1 MNLPTNKPRI
11 SLASEEDLK
20 TYKYKYALDNS
31 SIGVWEWDMLNN
43 KMHYSDAS
51 KIIHGYEDSEM
62 DLLKN
67 HWSEAIHPEDLEAL
81 QKAVDDHIQNI
92 TQEYKS
98 EHRILY
104 QDGSYKWVLDFGKIV
119 AFDAYNT
126 PKTFIGT
133 TIDITRRKE
142 DEDRLRQDLDV
153 ISNQN
158 KKLTNFAHIVSHNL
172 KEHAGNF
179 ESLLGFYKEIDNEAG
194 KDEIVALL
202 MTVSDSLTKTIDN
215 LREVVSKQ
223 SQAKLDIK
231 PLSLNYFVNKV
242 IDLLELDIVA
252 KNVII
257 KNNISDG
264 LTLYS
269 NETYLESIIL
279 NLASNALK
287 YSHPERQPVII
298 IDAVATQTS
307 IKITLQDNGLGI
319 DLDKYGHDIFGLYK
333 TFHNNSNAEGIGLYL
348 TKNQIEALGGEIS
361 VESIVNEGTKFI
373 ITIDEK
379 KKAGITSKSAYFHN
393 GTY

>member
-1 MNLPTNKPRI
+1 MNPPTNKPNI

-31 SIGVWEWDMLNN
+31 SIGIWEWDMVNN
-43 KMHYSDAS
+43 KMHYSEAS
-51 KIIHGYEDSEM
+51 KIIHGYENSEL
-62 DLLKN
+62 DLLKR
-67 HWSEAIHPEDLEAL
+67 HWREAIHPEDLESL

-92 TQEYKS
+92 TPEYKS

-104 QDGSYKWVLDFGKIV
+104 KEGSYKWVLDFGKIV
-119 AFDAYNT
+119 AFDEYNA

-133 TIDITRRKE
+133 TIDITQRKE
-142 DEDRLRQDLDV
+142 DEERLRQDLSV

-158 KKLTNFAHIVSHNL
+158 KKLANFAHIVSHNL

-179 ESLLGFYKEIDNEAG
+179 ESLLSFYKEANNEDY
-194 KDEIVALL
+194 KDEIVDLL

-223 SQAKLDIK
+223 SQAKLEIK
-231 PLSLNYFVNKV
+231 PLRLNDYINKV
-242 IDLLELDIVA
+242 IDLLELDIVE

-257 KNNISDG
+257 KNKVSDA
-264 LTLYS
+264 LVLYS

-287 YSHPERQPVII
+287 YSHPERQPVIT
-298 IDAVATQTS
+298 IDAFTTPTS
-307 IKITLQDNGLGI
+307 ITITLEDNGLGI
-319 DLDKYGHDIFGLYK
+319 DLVKYGHDIFGLYK

-348 TKNQIEALGGEIS
+348 TKNQIEALGGEIT
-361 VESIVNEGTKFI
+361 VESIVDEGTKFI
-373 ITIDEK
+373 ITIAEK
-379 KKAGITSKSAYFHN
+379 KKDQSVSKSAYVYN
-393 GTY
+393 SRN